1 MVNTET
7 IYLAVLEC
15 GLSLIAVN
23 FPSLWYLLSHTSPEK
38 MLQSLQSIIS
48 LRSERSAGSG
58 HGEASPNRQPSH
70 YDKRSASS
78 SSHSH
83 ILQHDALHME
93 SYVMRD
99 LEDKDESYLQ
109 RGKIHITGP
118 VSHSATQV

>member
-23 FPSLWYLLSHTSPEK
+23 LPSLWYLLSHTSPEK
-38 MLQSLQSIIS
+38 MIRSLQSIIS
-48 LRSERSAGSG
+48 LRSERSASSG
-58 HGEASPNRQPSH
+58 HAEASPNRQPSH
-70 YDKRSASS
+70 YDKRSASR
-78 SSHSH
+78 SSHSR
-83 ILQHDALHME
+83 ILQYDAIHMQ

-99 LEDKDESYLQ
+99 LEDDNESYLQ
-109 RGKIHITGP
+109 RGKIHITEQ